1 MSEDQPTIQR
11 RLQPSFIVVS
21 TDDDLIARMRTQA
34 GDWKVTVTP
43 VIDEVG
49 EWHQILL
56 YRFILFDLDHSG
68 EEVAAQV
75 ERLRMQHM
83 VNTPAFGVGGTQEQR
98 DAARK
103 AGCDRFFD
111 RDGAAA
117 EVAALQESL
126 GWGNK
131 A

>member
-21 TDDDLIARMRTQA
+21 TDDDLIERMHAAA
-34 GDWKVTVTP
+34 GEWKVTVVP

-49 EWHQILL
+49 DWSQILL
-56 YRFILFDLDHSG
+56 YRFIFFDLDHNG
-68 EEVAAQV
+68 EEAAQQV

-83 VNTPAFGVGGTQEQR
+83 VNVPAFGVGGTQEQR
-98 DAARK
+98 DEARK

-111 RDGAAA
+111 RADA
-117 EVAALQESL
+117 EPELAALQESL
-126 GWGNK
+126 GWGKK

>member
-21 TDDDLIARMRTQA
+21 NDADFTARMQAAA
-34 GDWKVTVTP
+34 GDWKVTVVP
-43 VIDEVG
+43 VIDDVG

-56 YRFILFDLDHSG
+56 YRFILFDLDHNG
-68 EEVAAQV
+68 EDAAAQV
-75 ERLRMQHM
+75 ERLRTQHM
-83 VNTPAFGVGGTQEQR
+83 VNVPAFGVGGTQEQR
-98 DAARK
+98 DEARK

-111 RDGAAA
+111 REEAEA
-117 EVAALQESL
+117 EVAELQESL
-126 GWGNK
+126 GWGKK